1 MKKQRTS
8 NGKQWNPIDT
18 ERKPIG
24 NQLIKSITKF
34 MESRRKPKESL
45 RKRVQFYA
53 SCKNVYLVAGGTF
66 QIANQRKTAESYRKT
81 HEPLMERMGNYRKSI
96 RILKEIYGIPHEI
109 HGTLK
114 AIY

>member
-34 MESRRKPKESL
+34 MESRRKPKQSL
-45 RKRVQFYA
+45 REIMQFYA

-66 QIANQRKTAESYRKT
+66 QIANQRKTAESYRKPN
-81 HEPLMERMGNYRKSI
+81 ESSIERMAYYRKPI
-96 RILKEIYGIPHEI
+96 RILKEIYGDPHEI
-109 HGTLK
+109 Q
-114 AIY
+114 